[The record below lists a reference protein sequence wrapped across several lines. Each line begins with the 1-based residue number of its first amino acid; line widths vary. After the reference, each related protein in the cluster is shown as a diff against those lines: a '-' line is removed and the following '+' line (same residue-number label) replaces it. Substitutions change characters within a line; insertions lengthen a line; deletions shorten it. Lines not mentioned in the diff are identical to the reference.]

1 MSVALGADAVV
12 GPVGQ
17 DRHGG
22 SLVVVAEV
30 DVATKPAFGERLL
43 TTYQGD

>member
-22 SLVVVAEV
+22 GLVVAEV
-30 DVATKPAFGERLL
+30 DVATKPASGERLL

>member
-1 MSVALGADAVV
+1 MSVALGPNAVV

-22 SLVVVAEV
+22 SLVVIEV
-30 DVATKPAFGERLL
+30 DVATKPASGERLL
-43 TTYQGD
+43 TTYRGD

>member
-1 MSVALGADAVV
+1 MSVALGASAVV

-22 SLVVVAEV
+22 SFVVAEV
-30 DVATKPAFGERLL
+30 DVRPSRPLERD
-43 TTYQGD
+43 Y